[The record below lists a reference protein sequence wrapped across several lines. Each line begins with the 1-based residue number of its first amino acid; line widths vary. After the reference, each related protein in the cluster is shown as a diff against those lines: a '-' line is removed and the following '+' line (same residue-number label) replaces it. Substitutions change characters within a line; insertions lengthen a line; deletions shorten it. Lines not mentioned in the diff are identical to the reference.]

1 MKKLPKLDHEEHEP
15 TYVKPKIC
23 SRRYHVKVM
32 YLGVVACPNPEHDF
46 DSRVFLK
53 RVSNRVPA
61 QRTSQ
66 NKKFSVDI
74 DVNEEIKTE
83 GWIEC
88 VSDNMKVAEALEN
101 IYINYDLDEFVFEQ
115 LEL

>member
-1 MKKLPKLDHEEHEP
+1 MKKLPKGDHEEHEP

-46 DSRVFLK
+46 DGRVFLK
-53 RVSNRVPA
+53 RVSNREPA

-74 DVNEEIKTE
+74 DVNKEIKNG
-83 GWIEC
+83 GWVEC
-88 VSDNMKVAEALEN
+88 VNDNMTVAEALEN
-101 IYINYDLDEFVFEQ
+101 IYTNYDLDEFVSE
-115 LEL
+115 